1 MCHSFL
7 VVYYWNDPKFLTL
20 PGPLSIFDGFLP
32 SYYGRQSI
40 FNGLLSSSYSP
51 LSIFNG
57 FPSINGVS
65 LDIENYCTL
74 R

>member
-7 VVYYWNDPKFLTL
+7 VVYCWNDPKFLTL
-20 PGPLSIFDGFLP
+20 SGPLSIFDGFLP

-40 FNGLLSSSYSP
+40 FNG
-51 LSIFNG
+51 
-57 FPSINGVS
+57 FPSINYGPLS
-65 LDIENYCTL
+65 KGDITAW